1 MKTADLLADPDLRL
15 RPLACADAL
24 DRPVRQVFVTD
35 LPDPSRYLD
44 GGELVLTGLMWRR
57 GPYDS
62 VPFVAAL
69 AARRV
74 AALAAGEAAAPVPGD
89 LVEACERYGVPLVA
103 VPAETTLSRVMAIV
117 VRRLDAETAEGDTA
131 VPASHA
137 ALLARLPEDAR
148 RRFRQQVLGAV
159 IGYDRRHRS
168 DLLGTLTQFLA
179 CSCSWTAAARALN
192 LHVNT
197 LRYRVRRIEQLT
209 GRDLSRLEDRVDLL
223 LAVSLAAS
231 AREGVRAS

>member
-1 MKTADLLADPDLRL
+1 MKTADLLEDPDLAL
-15 RPLACADAL
+15 RPLACAAAL

-62 VPFVAAL
+62 VPFVASL

-74 AALAAGEAAAPVPGD
+74 AALGAGEAAAPVPDD
-89 LVEACERYGVPLVA
+89 LVAACERYGVPLVA

-117 VRRLDAETAEGDTA
+117 VRRLDAETGDPGAA

-137 ALLARLPEDAR
+137 ALLARLPAEAR
-148 RRFRQQVLGAV
+148 RGFRQQVLGA
-159 IGYDRRHRS
+159 ITAYDRRYRS

-179 CSCSWTAAARALN
+179 CSGSWTACARRLN

-197 LRYRVRRIEQLT
+197 LRYRIRRIEELT
-209 GRDLSRLEDRVDLL
+209 GRDLSSLEDRVDLL
-223 LAVSLAAS
+223 LAL
-231 AREGVRAS
+231 RA